1 MMFVLMII
9 MIKYIW
15 YLGKLLPLTA
25 PLGKIGRKKTKS
37 QFDSIKVILNDIY
50 GFLKINSEVK
60 LLNQRVYFEQHI
72 SRLCLLKSCICLF
85 PGGSVP
91 LSVMFPFLLNHLKIM

>member
-50 GFLKINSEVK
+50 VNDNI
-60 LLNQRVYFEQHI
+60 YA
-72 SRLCLLKSCICLF
+72 
-85 PGGSVP
+85 
-91 LSVMFPFLLNHLKIM
+91 

>member
-1 MMFVLMII
+1 MMFVLGII

-25 PLGKIGRKKTKS
+25 PHSKIGRKKPKS

-50 GFLKINSEVK
+50 VNDLTFMPNNYAEL
-60 LLNQRVYFEQHI
+60 
-72 SRLCLLKSCICLF
+72 
-85 PGGSVP
+85 
-91 LSVMFPFLLNHLKIM
+91 

>member
-15 YLGKLLPLTA
+15 YLVKLLPLTA

-50 GFLKINSEVK
+50 VNDLTFMPNNYAEL
-60 LLNQRVYFEQHI
+60 
-72 SRLCLLKSCICLF
+72 
-85 PGGSVP
+85 
-91 LSVMFPFLLNHLKIM
+91 

>member
-25 PLGKIGRKKTKS
+25 PLGKIGRKKAKS

-50 GFLKINSEVK
+50 VNDLTFMPNNYAEL
-60 LLNQRVYFEQHI
+60 
-72 SRLCLLKSCICLF
+72 
-85 PGGSVP
+85 
-91 LSVMFPFLLNHLKIM
+91 